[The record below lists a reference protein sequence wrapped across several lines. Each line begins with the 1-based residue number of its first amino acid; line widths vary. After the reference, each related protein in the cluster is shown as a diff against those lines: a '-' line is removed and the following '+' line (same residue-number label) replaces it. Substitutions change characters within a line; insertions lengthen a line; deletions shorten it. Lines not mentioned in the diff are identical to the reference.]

1 MLIDLNLDRNIMRG
15 ISLICL
21 IELCCLF
28 SLHNVYAQFNAL
40 KFKSFVKE
48 NGLSSSN
55 VTSVAQ
61 TPDGYLWIGTS
72 DGLNRFDGY
81 TFTVYRNDP
90 HDSTSLSDNNITTLF
105 VDSKGDLWIGTQTSG
120 LSRYIRDKDNFK
132 NYSSRTHEASS
143 ISSYY
148 VKSIAE
154 DADHQL
160 WIATTMGLN
169 KYDPAKDSFQRYFHE
184 ISIVVKQSTPDSLVR
199 HHVPDHIVKAIAA
212 FKATTFNN
220 TQSFQKALSGVL
232 SEREILIWQSTILKY
247 CVLKITADHIAVLRA
262 DSLGNLWMT
271 YDKIGLGFFNPRS
284 NVLKLYNDPHTDGFW
299 NKEIRS
305 LYVDRDFLWIGTRD
319 GELGKLSIANDILSV
334 INIPFQTYNI
344 ESVISDSKGKI
355 WFGDDYGLCRIMTDE
370 NVFYRYQN
378 EENNLYSL
386 PTTAVKV
393 IFEDVQKNI
402 WIGCA
407 FGGLSL
413 TISDMVFEHY
423 KHYQNSNSS
432 LSKNSV
438 SSVLEDSK
446 GNIWIGYFTMGI
458 DRINK
463 DKTITRFE
471 YNPSNSGGIGKG
483 SVFEIFEDDD
493 GTIWIGTYEGGLQY
507 FDAQSNSF
515 VTIKNDIKKEST
527 ITTNDVRAI
536 AEDNEGNLWIA
547 IHGQGVARV
556 DGHDKSIKH
565 YYANYDDLQH
575 SLANDWVFTLIVDK
589 QNNVWVG
596 SVYGLSVLYEGADNF
611 VTYNR
616 DNNNLGHNM
625 VKSLLEDRNGNI
637 WVGTENGLNLFDKKK
652 KSFTL
657 YNDKS
662 GLPNNVIHAIQQDGQ
677 GNLWISTNNGLSRF
691 NSELKTFINYSVL
704 DGLQS
709 NEFFPNAS
717 CRSKSGR
724 MLFGGC
730 NGLNIFDPNKIL
742 ADSSS
747 ISVHFSG
754 LSLFNKPVKV
764 GSEMLPVPL
773 DQISELTFASN
784 QNVFS
789 ISFVGLSYRH
799 SEKIH
804 YAYKLEGFE
813 TQWNYVG
820 SKHEATYTN
829 LDPGTY
835 TFKVKA
841 ANIEGVWNDHAQ
853 VVKVVV
859 RPPFWKTPVAYIIY
873 VLFVLSLLY
882 LLRRTIVYR
891 EHLRGELRLQQL
903 EAQKTHE
910 MDSLKLKFF
919 TNISHEFRTPLTLII
934 GPSETLIQGSEAMDA
949 SKRNSYFQLIHRNA
963 QRMLRLINQL
973 LDISALDAGF
983 MKLRVGRHDIIAF
996 CRNIAEAFQ
1005 YRADNARLQYRFESD
1020 VDSADVYFDYD
1031 IVEKVLYNLISNA
1044 IKFTNEGGKVLV
1056 RLNVTDGADTNL
1068 PPAMRNRAPSCQF
1081 IKLEVE
1087 DNGIGIPSSLKEK
1100 VFERFYQAENNK
1112 GKKNGTGIGLAL
1124 AKQLVE
1130 RHYGNITVQSEE
1142 GRGCVFTVWLPVSAS
1157 CFSTD
1162 EIQSVNLMNTQTVK
1176 EKRSALDSEMDS
1188 IEVHDDRFTDKQLL
1202 GNPIVLIVE
1211 DSNDIRSYVYLNLQG
1226 EYNVYEA
1233 SNGEIGFKKALEL
1246 NPDLIISDVIMPL
1259 SGGFELCEKIKNHP
1273 QTSHIP
1279 VILLTARS
1287 SEGYELEGLRNGADD
1302 YIAKPFSLPVLKA
1315 RIKNIIEARQKIK
1328 DKFYGDL
1335 NFEPKNVASNQ
1346 LDKGFMNQLITAI
1359 EANISDENFN
1369 PDILAE
1375 QLHVSRSQLYKKVK
1389 GLTGLSVS
1397 IFTRNIR
1404 LRKAAVLLQSNTLS
1418 ISEVAYHVGF
1428 SDPGYFTKCFRE
1440 MYSKSPS
1447 EYLHDQL
1454 L

>member
-1 MLIDLNLDRNIMRG
+1 MRG
-15 ISLICL
+15 IAFFFLV
-21 IELCCLF
+21 ELCCLF
-28 SLHNVYAQFNAL
+28 SDKIVNAQFNTL
-40 KFKSFVKE
+40 KFKSFAKE

-61 TPDGYLWIGTS
+61 TPDGFLWIGTS

-81 TFTVYRNDP
+81 SFNVYRNDP
-90 HDSTSLSDNNITTLF
+90 HDSTSLSDNNITTIF
-105 VDSKGDLWIGTQTSG
+105 VDSKGNLWIGTQTSG
-120 LSRYIRDKDNFK
+120 LSRYIKEKDNFK

-148 VKSIAE
+148 IKSIAE

-169 KYDPAKDSFQRYFHE
+169 KYNQANDSFERYFHE
-184 ISIVVKQSTPDSLVR
+184 VSIVVKDHTADSLAS
-199 HHVPDHIVKAIAA
+199 HNLPDHIVKTVRA
-212 FKATTFNN
+212 FKGMSFSNE
-220 TQSFQKALSGVL
+220 QSFRKALGETL
-232 SEREILIWQSTILKY
+232 SEKELSTWKARILKY
-247 CVLKITADHIAVLRA
+247 CMLKITADHIVALQT
-262 DSLGNLWMT
+262 DSLGNLWMA
-271 YDKIGLGFFNPRS
+271 YDKKGLGFFNPRT
-284 NVLKLYNDPHTDGFW
+284 NVLKIYNDPHQDGFW
-299 NKEIRS
+299 NKEIKS
-305 LYVDRDFLWIGTRD
+305 LHLDHKFLWIGTRD
-319 GELGKLSIANDILSV
+319 GKLGKLDIVNDNLSIV
-334 INIPFQTYNI
+334 NIPFQTYNI

-355 WFGDDYGLCRIMTDE
+355 WFGDDYGLCRIVSDE

-407 FGGLSL
+407 FGGISL

-423 KHYQNSNSS
+423 KHYQNASS
-432 LSKNSV
+432 LSKNGV

-446 GNIWIGYFTMGI
+446 GNVWIGYYTMGI

-463 DKTITRFE
+463 DKSITRFN
-471 YNPSNSGGIGKG
+471 YDPSNLSGVGKG
-483 SVFEIFEDDD
+483 SVFEIFEDHD
-493 GTIWIGTYEGGLQY
+493 GVIWIGTYEGGLQY
-507 FDAQSNSF
+507 FDSKSDSF
-515 VTIKNDIKKEST
+515 ITIKNDKKKEST

-536 AEDNEGNLWIA
+536 AEDHEGNLWIA
-547 IHGQGVARV
+547 IHGQGVARFNK
-556 DGHDKSIKH
+556 HNKSIKH
-565 YYANYDDLQH
+565 YYADYDDLQH
-575 SLANDWVFTLIVDK
+575 SLANDWVFTLIIDK
-589 QNNVWVG
+589 EDNVWVG
-596 SVYGLSVLYEGADNF
+596 SVYGLSVLYKGADNF
-611 VTYNR
+611 VSYNR

-625 VKSLLEDRNGNI
+625 VKSLLEDKNGNI

-652 KSFTL
+652 KRFTL

-662 GLPNNVIHAIQQDGQ
+662 GLPNNVIHTLQQDTR
-677 GNLWISTNNGLSRF
+677 GNLWIGTNNGLSRF
-691 NSELKTFINYSVL
+691 NPEQKTIVNYSVL

-717 CRSKSGR
+717 CKSKSGR

-730 NGLNIFDPNKIL
+730 NGLNIFEPNRIL
-742 ADSSS
+742 TDSSS
-747 ISVHFSG
+747 VDVHFSG

-764 GSEMLPVPL
+764 GTEMLPAPL
-773 DQISELTFASN
+773 DQVLSITFASN

-789 ISFVGLSYRH
+789 IAFVGLSYRH
-799 SEKIH
+799 AEKIH

-820 SKHEATYTN
+820 SKREATYTN

-841 ANIEGVWNDHAQ
+841 ANSEGIWNQHEQDLSI
-853 VVKVVV
+853 VVL
-859 RPPFWKTPVAYIIY
+859 PPLWKTPFAYAIY
-873 VLFVLSLLY
+873 VLFILSLLY
-882 LLRRTIVYR
+882 LLRRTIIYR
-891 EHLRGELRLQQL
+891 EQLRSELRLQQL
-903 EAQKTHE
+903 DAQKTHE

-934 GPSETLIQGSEAMDA
+934 GPSETLMQGSEAMDA

-983 MKLRVGRHDIIAF
+983 MKLRVGRHDIVAF

-1005 YRADNARLQYRFESD
+1005 YRADNSRLQYKFESN
-1020 VDSADVYFDYD
+1020 VESADVYFDYD
-1031 IVEKVLYNLISNA
+1031 VVEKVLYNLISNA
-1044 IKFTNEGGKVLV
+1044 MKFTNEGGKVLV
-1056 RLNVTDGADTNL
+1056 KITIADGTDSSL
-1068 PPAMRNRAPSCQF
+1068 PQAMLKRDQSCQF
-1081 IKLEVE
+1081 VKLEVE
-1087 DNGIGIPSSLKEK
+1087 DNGIGIPSSIKQK
-1100 VFERFYQAENNK
+1100 VFERFYQADNV

-1124 AKQLVE
+1124 ARQLVE
-1130 RHYGNITVQSEE
+1130 RHYGNISVQSEE
-1142 GRGCVFTVWLPVSAS
+1142 GHGCIFTVWLPVSMS
-1157 CFSTD
+1157 CFSAD
-1162 EIQSVNLMNTQTVK
+1162 EIQSISLIGIQPAK
-1176 EKRSALDSEMDS
+1176 EKISTLDTETQP
-1188 IEVHDDRFTDKQLL
+1188 IEIHDDKSNDKSLL
-1202 GNPIVLIVE
+1202 GAPVVLIVDDSE
-1211 DSNDIRSYVYLNLQG
+1211 DVRSYIHLNLQG
-1226 EYNVYEA
+1226 EYNVHEA
-1233 SNGEIGFKKALEL
+1233 PNGEIGFEKALEL
-1246 NPDLIISDVIMPL
+1246 NPDLIISDVIMPV
-1259 SGGFELCEKIKNHP
+1259 SGGFELCEKVKNHP

-1287 SEGYELEGLRNGADD
+1287 SESYELEGLKSGADD
-1302 YIAKPFSLPVLKA
+1302 YITKPFSVPVLKA
-1315 RIKNIIEARQKIK
+1315 RVKNIIEVRQKIK

-1346 LDKGFMNQLITAI
+1346 LDKGFMNQLINAI
-1359 EANISDENFN
+1359 EANLSDENFN

-1375 QLHVSRSQLYKKVK
+1375 QLHISRSQLYKKVK

-1404 LRKAAVLLQSNTLS
+1404 LRKAAVLLKSNALT
-1418 ISEVAYHVGF
+1418 ISEVAYQVGF